1 MNKPSQT
8 HFISLK
14 KFVNKTLNVDS
25 LFTNIPLNE
34 TIDISIDS
42 LYKDNENTPKI
53 PKNLFRNLLNVPTKE
68 SFFTFNNKFYTQI
81 DDAAMRSPLG
91 TALANIFM
99 SNFEN
104 KSLKDSP
111 NGFKPVFYRQY
122 GDDIF
127 VLFSSLDQAEKFKK
141 HFSSKQPNINF
152 SLEKKM
158 MFAYLFRHQYFSR
171 KRKIFH

>member
-25 LFTNIPLNE
+25 LFTNIPLDK

-68 SFFTFNNKFYTQI
+68 SFLRLTTNSIHKL
-81 DDAAMRSPLG
+81 MVRLWG
-91 TALANIFM
+91 L
-99 SNFEN
+99 
-104 KSLKDSP
+104 
-111 NGFKPVFYRQY
+111 
-122 GDDIF
+122 
-127 VLFSSLDQAEKFKK
+127 
-141 HFSSKQPNINF
+141 H
-152 SLEKKM
+152 
-158 MFAYLFRHQYFSR
+158 
-171 KRKIFH
+171 